1 MIDFNRDGKFGFLEY
16 NVLQKD
22 YEKEQIIQ
30 EFKNRFRKNVNQN
43 LDILL
48 IEILKEFDYNFT
60 KYEMKEIEKEIND
73 YLRYY
78 SATHF

>member
-1 MIDFNRDGKFGFLEY
+1 MIDFNGDGKFGFLEY

-30 EFKNRFRKNVNQN
+30 EFKNRFRKDINQN

-48 IEILKEFDYNFT
+48 MEILKEFDYNFT

>member
-1 MIDFNRDGKFGFLEY
+1 MIDFNGDGKFGFLEY

-30 EFKNRFRKNVNQN
+30 EFKNRFKKDINQN
-43 LDILL
+43 LDMLL

>member
-1 MIDFNRDGKFGFLEY
+1 MIDFNGDGKFGFLEY

-22 YEKEQIIQ
+22 YEKEQIVQ
-30 EFKNRFRKNVNQN
+30 KFKNRFKKDINQN

-48 IEILKEFDYNFT
+48 MEILKEFDYNFT

>member
-1 MIDFNRDGKFGFLEY
+1 MIDFNGDGKFGFLEY

-30 EFKNRFRKNVNQN
+30 EFKNRFRKDINQN
-43 LDILL
+43 LDMLL

>member
-1 MIDFNRDGKFGFLEY
+1 MIDFNGDGKFGFLEY

-22 YEKEQIIQ
+22 YEKEQIIR

-48 IEILKEFDYNFT
+48 MEILKEFDYNFT

>member
-1 MIDFNRDGKFGFLEY
+1 MIDFNGDGKFGFLEY

-22 YEKEQIIQ
+22 YEKEQVIQ
-30 EFKNRFRKNVNQN
+30 EFKNRFRKDINQD

-48 IEILKEFDYNFT
+48 MEILKEFDYNFT

>member
-1 MIDFNRDGKFGFLEY
+1 MIDFNGDGKFGFLEY

-22 YEKEQIIQ
+22 YEKEQIIR

-48 IEILKEFDYNFT
+48 MKILKEFDYNFT
-60 KYEMKEIEKEIND
+60 TYEMKEIEKEIND

>member
-1 MIDFNRDGKFGFLEY
+1 MIDFNGDGKFGFLEY

-22 YEKEQIIQ
+22 YEKEQIVQ
-30 EFKNRFRKNVNQN
+30 EFKNRFKKDINQN

-48 IEILKEFDYNFT
+48 MEILKEFDYNFT